1 VDAVS
6 GEQAAALVAA
16 IMLGLLAYAVRRRRR
31 MSWKASETVAQLGRA
46 EKAVRLIASQRD
58 EAVVARH
65 RAEALGTAALREHRS
80 LTEACY
86 DLAKRWES
94 LSRDDSGA
102 HAEQLRRVV
111 RLHSWDGR

>member
-1 VDAVS
+1 MS

-16 IMLGLLAYAVRRRRR
+16 IMLGLLAYAVRRRRL
-31 MSWKASETVAQLGRA
+31 SWKASETVVQLGRA

-58 EAVVARH
+58 EAVAARN

-86 DLAKRWES
+86 DLAKHWES
-94 LSRDDSGA
+94 LSRDDTGA
-102 HAEQLRRVV
+102 HAEQLRRIV
-111 RLHSWDGR
+111 RLHSWEGR

>member
-1 VDAVS
+1 VS
-6 GEQAAALVAA
+6 GEQVWTAVLAAAILLGALAFAA
-16 IMLGLLAYAVRRRRR
+16 RRRRQLY
-31 MSWKASETVAQLGRA
+31 WKASETLAALGRA

-58 EAVVARH
+58 AAITAQN
-65 RAEALGTAALREHRS
+65 RAEALGTEAVREHRS

-94 LSRDDSGA
+94 LPRDDSGA

>member
-1 VDAVS
+1 MSGAQAWAAV
-6 GEQAAALVAA
+6 LVAA
-16 IMLGLLAYAVRRRRR
+16 VLVGAATLAVQRRRHLA
-31 MSWKASETVAQLGRA
+31 WKASETLAQLGRA

-58 EAVVARH
+58 EAVAAQN

-94 LSRDDSGA
+94 LPRDDTGA
-102 HAEQLRRVV
+102 YAEQLRRVV
-111 RLHSWDGR
+111 RLHSWDLR

>member
-1 VDAVS
+1 MSGDQAWTAVL
-6 GEQAAALVAA
+6 AAAILLGTLAFAA
-16 IMLGLLAYAVRRRRR
+16 RRRRQLY
-31 MSWKASETVAQLGRA
+31 WKAAETLAALGRA

-58 EAVVARH
+58 AAVTAQN
-65 RAEALGTAALREHRS
+65 RAEALGTEALREHRS
-80 LTEACY
+80 LTEARY

-94 LSRDDSGA
+94 LPRDDSGA